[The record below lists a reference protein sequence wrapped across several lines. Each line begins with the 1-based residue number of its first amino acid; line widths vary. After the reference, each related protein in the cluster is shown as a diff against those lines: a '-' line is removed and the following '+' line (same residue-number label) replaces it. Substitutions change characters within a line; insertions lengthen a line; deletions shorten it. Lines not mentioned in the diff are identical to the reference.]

1 MTVHVKG
8 GWHSGIMVW
17 GLGQP
22 GCQPLEAMTVFL
34 DVQSGAKRDGL

>member
-22 GCQPLEAMTVFL
+22 GCQPLEAMQELV
-34 DVQSGAKRDGL
+34 GG